1 MAEYM
6 PPGARR
12 EKVEAPS
19 ALERRVREVKI
30 GEHVV
35 IAEEAGAGR
44 PVFLLVHGIGMGK
57 DAYVEFVDALGK
69 RGICVAID
77 LPGFGDAPRPRQSL
91 SIAQLGQLLAEF
103 LERSALGEVVAV
115 GHSMGTQVV
124 AELAV
129 QRPDLVA
136 SLVLIAPTVNAA
148 ERTTPWQVWR
158 MLQDLWGAADARV
171 IGRGLWLYVRTGPT
185 WFMRKFRAMMAHHI
199 ELIAPEITVGT
210 LVLRGENDRVCP
222 EDWSRSVAAMI
233 PGAMYREVPGRSH
246 EAMISSAEPVA
257 DLVADF
263 ART

>member
-1 MAEYM
+1 MAEYV

-12 EKVEAPS
+12 EMAEAPS
-19 ALERRVREVKI
+19 VIERRVREVQI

-35 IAEEAGAGR
+35 IADEVGSGR
-44 PVFLLVHGIGMGK
+44 PIFLLVHGIGMGK

-91 SIAQLGQLLAEF
+91 SIVQLGQLLAEF
-103 LERSALGEVVAV
+103 LERGALGQVVAI

-129 QRPDLVA
+129 QRPDLIE

-148 ERTTPWQVWR
+148 ERTTLWQVRR

-171 IGRGLWLYVRTGPT
+171 IGRGLWLYARTGPT
-185 WFMRKFRAMMAHHI
+185 WFVRKFRAMMTHHV
-199 ELIAPEITVGT
+199 ERIAPEITVPT

-222 EDWSRSVAAMI
+222 EDWSRSVAEMI
-233 PGAMYREVPGRSH
+233 PGATYREVPGRSH

-257 DLVADF
+257 DLIVDF
-263 ART
+263 ARK